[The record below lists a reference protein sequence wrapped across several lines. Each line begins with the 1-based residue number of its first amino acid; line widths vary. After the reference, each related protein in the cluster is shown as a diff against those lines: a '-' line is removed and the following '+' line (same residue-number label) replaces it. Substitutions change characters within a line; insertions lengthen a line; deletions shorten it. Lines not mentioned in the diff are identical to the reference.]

1 MIGMSCCV
9 IYPLMDLVLPQT
21 LRTDPAF
28 VRVAKGV
35 YALRALMGDR
45 PYEAV
50 GRPKKKLSKAEGSQQ
65 AGAAQQAGPSAK
77 KEGSKKARPAQPSSP
92 ETKKRKAGAAGPT
105 AGSPTKKA
113 KQTKQAELEQQPEEQ
128 DRLPPVRSIEV
139 RNQHRLHS
147 RSLRRE
153 LCRCRTQFGSH
164 PDHCHV
170 TCRRRRSI

>member
-1 MIGMSCCV
+1 MME
-9 IYPLMDLVLPQT
+9 LMLPQT

-50 GRPKKKLSKAEGSQQ
+50 GLPKKKLPKAEGSQQ
-65 AGAAQQAGPSAK
+65 AGTAQAGPSTK
-77 KEGSKKARPAQPSSP
+77 KEGSKKARTGQPSSP
-92 ETKKRKAGAAGPT
+92 ETKKRKKAEAAGPA

-113 KQTKQAELEQQPEEQ
+113 KQTKQAEPQKQPEEQ

-139 RNQHRLHS
+139 R
-147 RSLRRE
+147 E
-153 LCRCRTQFGSH
+153 PTQTACSVVVRMLYSMGNA
-164 PDHCHV
+164 P
-170 TCRRRRSI
+170 